1 MRVAFVVQRYGLE
14 VNGGAELHCR
24 WVAEHLSRHVDV
36 EVITT
41 CAIDYDRW
49 ANDYP
54 PGPGELNGVRV
65 HRFVV
70 DRQRDPRRFQTL
82 TARVLKE
89 PHNLLAQ
96 LEWMQQQGP
105 VSSGLQRFIAAERE
119 NYDVFIF
126 FTYLYAS
133 TYYGIQ
139 LVPDKALLVP
149 EAHDEPMIYLDIFRS
164 VFNLPRY
171 IIFNTAVER
180 QMVQRIFANERI
192 PSTVLGTGIDVP
204 FDVRASRFR
213 TRHSLT
219 SDFVVY
225 AGRIEQTKN
234 VHELID
240 YFVAFR
246 AGYDRDLKLVLMGK
260 GSLSVPKHPDIL
272 PLGFVS
278 EQDKFDGIQAASVLI
293 MPSKYESLSIAL
305 LDAWRVDT
313 PVLVNGD
320 CEVLQQQCRLAQG
333 GLWYQSREE
342 FAVALRLLLDRP
354 DLRRHLAESGR
365 AYAETAYAWERV
377 ENRYLEILE
386 QFNGSS
392 SQGR

>member
-24 WVAEHLSRHVDV
+24 WVAEHLSHHLDV

-49 ANDYP
+49 ANEYP
-54 PGPGELNGVRV
+54 SGSSELNGVRV

-70 DRQRDPRRFQTL
+70 DRQRNPRRFLTL
-82 TARVLKE
+82 TTQVLKE
-89 PHNLLAQ
+89 PHNLLMQ

-105 VSSGLQRFIAAERE
+105 LSSSLQRFIASERE
-119 NYDVFIF
+119 NYDAFIF

-139 LVPDKALLVP
+139 LVPNKALLVP
-149 EAHDEPMIYLDIFRS
+149 EAHDEPMIYLDIFRA

-171 IIFNTAVER
+171 IIFNTEVER
-180 QMVQRIFANERI
+180 QTVQRVFANERI
-192 PSTVLGTGIDVP
+192 PATVLGTGVDVP
-204 FDVRASRFR
+204 LDVQADRFR
-213 TRHSLT
+213 VRHNLN
-219 SDFVVY
+219 SDFVIY

-240 YFVAFR
+240 YFMAFR
-246 AGYDRDLKLVLMGK
+246 ASSDRDLKLVLMGK
-260 GSLSVPKHPDIL
+260 GSLPIPKHPDVL
-272 PLGFVS
+272 SLGFVS
-278 EQDKFDGIQAASVLI
+278 EQDKFDGMRAASVLI
-293 MPSKYESLSIAL
+293 MPSRYESLSIAL
-305 LDAWRVDT
+305 LDAWRVGT

-333 GLWYQSREE
+333 GLWYQSHEE
-342 FAVALRLLLDRP
+342 FDLALRLLLDRP
-354 DLRRHLAESGR
+354 DLRRRLAESGR
-365 AYAETAYAWERV
+365 AYTEKTYAWDRI
-377 ENRYLEILE
+377 ENSYLEILE
-386 QFNGSS
+386 QFD
-392 SQGR
+392 R